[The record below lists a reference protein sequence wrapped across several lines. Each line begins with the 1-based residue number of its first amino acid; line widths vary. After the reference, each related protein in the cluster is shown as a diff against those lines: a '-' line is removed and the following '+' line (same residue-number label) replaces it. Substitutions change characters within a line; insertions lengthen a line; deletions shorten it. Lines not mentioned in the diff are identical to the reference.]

1 MPLCISV
8 LCRSQTNSKEMS
20 FIHRCLFSPLSFA
33 LIVASFA
40 GKMLSVLDGV
50 PLAVKDDID
59 CVPHPS
65 TGAES
70 LRKLLL
76 KF

>member
-1 MPLCISV
+1 MRYSL
-8 LCRSQTNSKEMS
+8 
-20 FIHRCLFSPLSFA
+20 A
-33 LIVASFA
+33 LIVAHFA

-59 CVPHPS
+59 CLPHPS

-70 LRKLLL
+70 LRKLVSTLRIISL
-76 KF
+76 ELNLIFAKQPICTY